1 MARRFVLYVALL
13 LGLSPA
19 AHAQTVAVAQL
30 SGTVLDESGGA
41 LPGVEVTV
49 TQTDTGMTRFVVAGS
64 RGEFVFTSLPVGP
77 YKLSAQLQGF
87 STFEQTGIVLAVGD
101 SRALNVR
108 LKVGTI
114 SETITVAANASV
126 VETRNTGVG
135 LVIPQEQIVGL
146 PLNGR
151 QATQLVLL
159 SGAAVETPGL
169 TSNRQY
175 PNAVAISVAGGSGNS
190 TLYLVDGGY
199 NNDSGNNTG
208 NAMPFPDALQEFRT
222 ETGVRPARYGMYT
235 GATVNAVTR
244 AGTNSTHGSLF
255 EFARHHSFNS
265 IPYFNQKEHG
275 GLGTD
280 DGLVRNQFGGSAGGP
295 LMKDKLFYFA
305 GVQFTNTKI
314 TPQTTNQIVP
324 TQEVLRGDFRRIMS
338 AACRGGTARTL
349 GFPFVDNQVSP
360 TLFSPATAQL
370 LKFIPTADPAY
381 DPDGCGRYPLA
392 IPNDNVEQQAI
403 GRLDYQINGGNRVF
417 GRYFFTNYNH
427 EPGFDAQSNPNLLYA
442 SGNGLGIKSRMHTF
456 AGGWDQV
463 ISPKLFGSMRVS
475 LADTT
480 ALRVQGN
487 GLPTFKMLGVKT
499 YQYTNGDGQNFFNG
513 ATGGWSGN
521 AFPGTFYTTT
531 PSISQDFDWTLG
543 AHTLSFGGVWTR
555 PFFDGDGPFQANGL
569 MTFSGLIT
577 RGANAQSQLPMADF
591 MLGLPAVF
599 SQGGSQIVSEKQHYI
614 GTYVQDVW
622 RMSSRITLNY
632 GLRWE
637 PFVAAKDQNGF
648 NMAFVRDNFDKGIR
662 SKTYPNAPVGLVFP
676 GDPGFPTNGANTNS
690 IFNQFAPRVGVI
702 WDPAG
707 DNVQTIRAAVGHFFD
722 SPKLWQYGHHML
734 NAPYGNTVTALP
746 PTTCAPP
753 NANGCAINMLDP
765 WANTP
770 GGDPLVA
777 INYPQQFQPVKLPP
791 TNVTFPLNGEYVS
804 MPIDAE
810 VMQVT
815 QWNMSYQRQ
824 FWGKMLFDISYLG
837 NRTTGIW
844 LGYEENPAVYI
855 PGNCV
860 AGQYGLTAPG
870 PCSNSSAVNT
880 RARRTLTLA
889 NPTEGQ
895 YYGSVA
901 QTYGGT
907 GHYNGLRF
915 TLEKR
920 LSNGWSMTANYT
932 RSKCINQ
939 GEPGTD
945 IVNSFPDPK
954 DPTTNE
960 GPCIADRPHIFNMS
974 TVLMSRGFG
983 DGLIGTL
990 TRDWQLGTVFQAR
1003 SGSPLTPATTGDSAL
1018 TGLGQQRPLIVPGA
1032 DPNLDSSQR
1041 TWVSGG
1047 TALQWFNMAAFAQNT
1062 PGVWGNTPKGYLR
1075 GPAFWNVD
1083 MALSRNLRMGERRLE
1098 VRVEAFNV
1106 FNHVNWGNPN
1116 VTLGAGTSGQVTSTA
1131 NDPRIMQFALKYSF

>member
-1 MARRFVLYVALL
+1 M
-13 LGLSPA
+13 
-19 AHAQTVAVAQL
+19 
-30 SGTVLDESGGA
+30 
-41 LPGVEVTV
+41 
-49 TQTDTGMTRFVVAGS
+49 
-64 RGEFVFTSLPVGP
+64 
-77 YKLSAQLQGF
+77 
-87 STFEQTGIVLAVGD
+87 
-101 SRALNVR
+101 
-108 LKVGTI
+108 
-114 SETITVAANASV
+114 
-126 VETRNTGVG
+126 
-135 LVIPQEQIVGL
+135 
-146 PLNGR
+146 
-151 QATQLVLL
+151 
-159 SGAAVETPGL
+159 
-169 TSNRQY
+169 
-175 PNAVAISVAGGSGNS
+175 
-190 TLYLVDGGY
+190 
-199 NNDSGNNTG
+199 
-208 NAMPFPDALQEFRT
+208 
-222 ETGVRPARYGMYT
+222 
-235 GATVNAVTR
+235 
-244 AGTNSTHGSLF
+244 
-255 EFARHHSFNS
+255 
-265 IPYFNQKEHG
+265 
-275 GLGTD
+275 
-280 DGLVRNQFGGSAGGP
+280 
-295 LMKDKLFYFA
+295 
-305 GVQFTNTKI
+305 
-314 TPQTTNQIVP
+314 
-324 TQEVLRGDFRRIMS
+324 
-338 AACRGGTARTL
+338 
-349 GFPFVDNQVSP
+349 
-360 TLFSPATAQL
+360 
-370 LKFIPTADPAY
+370 
-381 DPDGCGRYPLA
+381 
-392 IPNDNVEQQAI
+392 
-403 GRLDYQINGGNRVF
+403 
-417 GRYFFTNYNH
+417 
-427 EPGFDAQSNPNLLYA
+427 
-442 SGNGLGIKSRMHTF
+442 
-456 AGGWDQV
+456 
-463 ISPKLFGSMRVS
+463 
-475 LADTT
+475 
-480 ALRVQGN
+480 
-487 GLPTFKMLGVKT
+487 
-499 YQYTNGDGQNFFNG
+499 
-513 ATGGWSGN
+513 
-521 AFPGTFYTTT
+521 
-531 PSISQDFDWTLG
+531 
-543 AHTLSFGGVWTR
+543 
-555 PFFDGDGPFQANGL
+555 
-569 MTFSGLIT
+569 
-577 RGANAQSQLPMADF
+577 
-591 MLGLPAVF
+591 
-599 SQGGSQIVSEKQHYI
+599 
-614 GTYVQDVW
+614 
-622 RMSSRITLNY
+622 
-632 GLRWE
+632 
-637 PFVAAKDQNGF
+637 
-648 NMAFVRDNFDKGIR
+648 
-662 SKTYPNAPVGLVFP
+662 
-676 GDPGFPTNGANTNS
+676 
-690 IFNQFAPRVGVI
+690 I